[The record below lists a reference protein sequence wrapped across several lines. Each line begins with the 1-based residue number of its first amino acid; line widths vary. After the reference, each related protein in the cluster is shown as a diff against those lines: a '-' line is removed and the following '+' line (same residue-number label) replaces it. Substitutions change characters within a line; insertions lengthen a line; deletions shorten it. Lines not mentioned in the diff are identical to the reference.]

1 MNSGKKAIKGE
12 IKTKVKKNTT
22 PTFGIGKKI
31 SVGIVSVLVIIILA
45 AVMWEGMA
53 PKYLL
58 AFDGEKLKKEDFMY
72 DIYQAEGIGSQM
84 AQMYAQFGYTEDYF
98 TMDNGDGTT
107 TQDTLRQQ
115 TIDSYVYNRVLYGAA
130 VEAGYKETEEEKK
143 KAAETAEKEIKMLT
157 EKKAKKLG
165 LTKENITERELQ
177 ETVVAR
183 YKQDKVDAFD
193 IDDAGIKAGVDYDT
207 YRGYELEYFFV
218 PTTETNEAGEN
229 VAVTD
234 KEALRKELQT
244 VFEKAGSG
252 DWSKVID
259 SKDEKAVVKY
269 GTKTITKEEEAFP
282 ADLTSKLMA
291 MNNNE
296 IMDIVEAEDGYYAFR
311 MVNNDSPEQ
320 YNTKVEESISAEE
333 EAQFKGVYEELKAK
347 YEIKEYDKNWK
358 SIVFGT
364 VTL

>member
-1 MNSGKKAIKGE
+1 
-12 IKTKVKKNTT
+12 
-22 PTFGIGKKI
+22 
-31 SVGIVSVLVIIILA
+31 
-45 AVMWEGMA
+45 
-53 PKYLL
+53 
-58 AFDGEKLKKEDFMY
+58 
-72 DIYQAEGIGSQM
+72 
-84 AQMYAQFGYTEDYF
+84 
-98 TMDNGDGTT
+98 
-107 TQDTLRQQ
+107 
-115 TIDSYVYNRVLYGAA
+115 
-130 VEAGYKETEEEKK
+130 
-143 KAAETAEKEIKMLT
+143 
-157 EKKAKKLG
+157 
-165 LTKENITERELQ
+165 NITERELQ

-269 GTKTITKEEEAFP
+269 GTKTITKEEESFP
-282 ADLTSKLMA
+282 ADLTAKLMA
-291 MNNNE
+291 MNNKE